1 MLFGNHCAGDRMLRM
16 QKYFCDFALFH
27 NVAALNHGNLIA
39 NGADDLHFMRDQDDG
54 QSKLAVDIQQ

>member
-1 MLFGNHCAGDRMLRM
+1 MLRM